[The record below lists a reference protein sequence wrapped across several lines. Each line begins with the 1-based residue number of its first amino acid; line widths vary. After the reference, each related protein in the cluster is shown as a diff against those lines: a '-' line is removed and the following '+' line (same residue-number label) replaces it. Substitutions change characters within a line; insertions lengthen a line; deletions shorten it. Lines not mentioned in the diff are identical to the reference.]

1 MSSSSLAFRLGRL
14 SPLALVVVSLVVA
27 AGDDVAGA
35 TDHPMLTRWPD
46 AYITDYAKNYGAE
59 EFLVAGPPGTEP
71 ERRRI
76 EGDLTAIRYFYGDPA
91 TQPSPLQLI
100 RNYQKAVEAIGGA
113 VVYERLPQ
121 DADGGETTLNVEAN
135 GRDVWVKVV
144 PDIFSAP
151 AQSYQ
156 IVVVERAPLT
166 QVVSAS
172 KLWDEL
178 DSAGFVTLYINFDT
192 GRYELKEDGARAVR
206 EIVQLLKDNPSLALS
221 IEGHTDNVGDAAA
234 NKSLS
239 ENRARGVM
247 NAVIAAGIDA
257 GRLRAVGYGQESP
270 IADNRTEEGR
280 AKNRRV
286 ELVKR

>member
-1 MSSSSLAFRLGRL
+1 MSTSSPSRRLRRLA
-14 SPLALVVVSLVVA
+14 PLALATLSLVAA
-27 AGDDVAGA
+27 AGEDVAGA
-35 TDHPMLTRWPD
+35 IDHPMLTRWPE

-59 EFLVAGPPGTEP
+59 EFLVAGTPGVEP

-76 EGDLTAIRYFYGDPA
+76 EGDRTAIRYFYGDPA

-100 RNYQKAVEAIGGA
+100 RNFQRAVEAIGGA

-135 GRDVWVKVV
+135 GRDLWVKVV

-151 AQSYQ
+151 ARSYQ
-156 IVVVERAPLT
+156 LFVVERAPLT
-166 QVVSAS
+166 QVASAN

-178 DSAGFVTLYINFDT
+178 DSNGFATLYINFDT
-192 GRYELKEDGARAVR
+192 GRYELKEEGVQAVR
-206 EIVQLLKDNPSLALS
+206 EIVKLLQDAPSLALS

-234 NKSLS
+234 NKVLS
-239 ENRARGVM
+239 ENRARSVM
-247 NAVIAAGIDA
+247 NAVVAGGIDP
-257 GRLRAVGYGQESP
+257 GRLGAVGYGQEAP
-270 IADNRTEEGR
+270 IADNRTEAGR